1 MDNFSEKKIFITLT
15 TNDCES
21 SYSTYVGYFMQTFTL
36 IIITT
41 LIAKYVFSSDLIQN
55 DITDRHMISDSTVAV
70 ENIGV

>member
-1 MDNFSEKKIFITLT
+1 MYIGGVGRPD
-15 TNDCES
+15 DCES
-21 SYSTYVGYFMQTFTL
+21 SYSTYVVYFMQTFTL

-55 DITDRHMISDSTVAV
+55 DITDRQMISDSTVAV